1 LAVGP
6 ILVGA
11 AQPAHILTPT
21 VSVRGIVNM
30 SALAVVEAQPPA
42 TAAGA

>member
-1 LAVGP
+1 M
-6 ILVGA
+6 

-30 SALAVVEAQPPA
+30 SALAIVEAQ
-42 TAAGA
+42 AAMRRKDDWVPVASVKG